1 MKNSSLRE
9 LARSDFWIQT
19 YRASKENGISLFDN
33 SKDLSHLQIVFLSY
47 LNLYD
52 SLYSDITADML
63 DGAVLDIE
71 RIKSDFLVDCYLS
84 HKRKKNKKIEKKE
97 TKKNNTGIPS
107 ISFVQGK
114 REE

>member
-33 SKDLSHLQIVFLSY
+33 TKDLSHLQIVFLSY

-52 SLYSDITADML
+52 SLYSDIASEMT
-63 DGAVLDIE
+63 DGAEMSID
-71 RIKSDFLVDCYLS
+71 RMKSDFLVDCYLS
-84 HKRKKNKKIEKKE
+84 HKRNKNNKIDKKE
-97 TKKNNTGIPS
+97 KKKNNTGIPS